1 MRRCIRAH
9 EKKGRSGC
17 YDTVYYTAFLPLCRG
32 VGEKAQGEENVQN
45 AFGGIFQSAVDAVKE
60 SDAEK
65 TQMQYLM
72 ATGQLDNPVAL
83 SMASTK
89 YELSVSLLVQLRNRA
104 VEAYNEL
111 MRISL

>member
-1 MRRCIRAH
+1 MINSITPLTSMESMTPIASLFEE
-9 EKKGRSGC
+9 EKGQVQDSG
-17 YDTVYYTAFLPLCRG
+17 V
-32 VGEKAQGEENVQN
+32 VGG
-45 AFGGIFQSAVDAVKE
+45 FGSIFQSAIDAVKE

-83 SMASTK
+83 NMASTK

-104 VEAYNEL
+104 LEAYNEI

>member
-1 MRRCIRAH
+1 MIQNITPLTSLFAGELEA
-9 EKKGRSGC
+9 EKTQG
-17 YDTVYYTAFLPLCRG
+17 
-32 VGEKAQGEENVQN
+32 AQNVQN
-45 AFGGIFQSAVDAVKE
+45 GFVDIFRSAIDAVKE
-60 SDAEK
+60 TDAEK
-65 TQMQYLM
+65 TQMQYLA

-83 SMASTK
+83 NMASTK

>member
-1 MRRCIRAH
+1 MISSITPLT
-9 EKKGRSGC
+9 SGMSSMAPI
-17 YDTVYYTAFLPLCRG
+17 TSLF
-32 VGEKAQGEENVQN
+32 EEGKEQTQSSGI
-45 AFGGIFQSAVDAVKE
+45 AGGFGSIFQSAIDAVKE

-83 SMASTK
+83 NMASTK
-89 YELSVSLLVQLRNRA
+89 YELSVSLLAQLRNRA

>member
-1 MRRCIRAH
+1 MIN
-9 EKKGRSGC
+9 SI
-17 YDTVYYTAFLPLCRG
+17 TPLTSMESIAPIASLFEEG
-32 VGEKAQGEENVQN
+32 KEQAQGSGVVNG
-45 AFGGIFQSAVDAVKE
+45 FGSIFQSAVNAVKE

-65 TQMQYLM
+65 TQMQYLQ

-83 SMASTK
+83 NMASTK

-104 VEAYNEL
+104 VEAYNEI

>member
-1 MRRCIRAH
+1 MIQNITPLTSLFAGELEA
-9 EKKGRSGC
+9 EKPQG
-17 YDTVYYTAFLPLCRG
+17 
-32 VGEKAQGEENVQN
+32 AQNIQN
-45 AFGGIFQSAVDAVKE
+45 GFVDIFRSAVDAVKE
-60 SDAEK
+60 TDAEK
-65 TQMQYLM
+65 TQMQYLA

-83 SMASTK
+83 NMASTK

>member
-1 MRRCIRAH
+1 MMNPITPLTSLFA
-9 EKKGRSGC
+9 EEQ
-17 YDTVYYTAFLPLCRG
+17 TAGKVQETGL
-32 VGEKAQGEENVQN
+32 VGG
-45 AFGGIFQSAVDAVKE
+45 FGSIFQSAIDAVKE
-60 SDAEK
+60 TDAEK

-104 VEAYNEL
+104 LDAYNEL

>member
-1 MRRCIRAH
+1 MIQ
-9 EKKGRSGC
+9 SI
-17 YDTVYYTAFLPLCRG
+17 TPLSSLFAG
-32 VGEKAQGEENVQN
+32 EVGAEKAQGEENVQN

>member
-1 MRRCIRAH
+1 MINSINPISPVVKTGGLQAA
-9 EKKGRSGC
+9 EAVETQGNFGDIFRS
-17 YDTVYYTAFLPLCRG
+17 A
-32 VGEKAQGEENVQN
+32 
-45 AFGGIFQSAVDAVKE
+45 IDAVKE

-83 SMASTK
+83 NMASTK
-89 YELSVSLLVQLRNRA
+89 YELSVSLLAQLRNRA

>member
-1 MRRCIRAH
+1 MI
-9 EKKGRSGC
+9 SPI
-17 YDTVYYTAFLPLCRG
+17 TPL
-32 VGEKAQGEENVQN
+32 APLFSEEQATGQVQN
-45 AFGGIFQSAVDAVKE
+45 VLGGGFASIFQSAVDAVKE

-83 SMASTK
+83 NMASTK
-89 YELSVSLLVQLRNRA
+89 YELSVSLLAQLRNRA
-104 VEAYNEL
+104 LDAYNEI